1 MGRKGHKKNY
11 FVVCRGRITGILD
24 GWPQCEASIS
34 GFSNAKFKGYET
46 HDDAQKAWNEWRE
59 SQGIAPNEGTPQDS
73 KEDNLRDTSM
83 MVNQIAIQNNLQS
96 HTGLKRKHGQ
106 RDSSLHIVADVT
118 TNSTR
123 TIKSEDNAKSTGEI
137 IIDLTES
144 PEPANS
150 HGDLLIL
157 DDRNSPAPKKAKL
170 DGNKPALNLDI
181 EIPDSEFE
189 FSDDDV
195 FDNLTICEDGPKP
208 IELTAEQDA
217 VVKMAMSGDNIFLTG
232 AAGSGKTVTLLQIID
247 KLKKK
252 LHDGNPNIP
261 KVQVAAPT
269 GLAALPLNGRTTYS
283 VAGWKPD
290 SFKRRLDQLLTS
302 IKKRT
307 IKALRKLEVLILEEI
322 SMVESQFLE
331 RLNLLF
337 QTVKD
342 NAKPFGGIQVIF
354 LGDFYQLPPVKPFEH
369 CMICGV
375 EMVGV
380 FDRVCKSNHCMN
392 REDNIPFKPGDKW
405 AFNAPVWKQL
415 NFRHVKLEQIH
426 RQRDES
432 FKAVLNKVRNG
443 IDLNDAEWRD
453 LSRPKELPPSA
464 FPIRLMARKYDVEK
478 FNNSQLGLIKSE
490 AKVWDAYDDSC
501 QLFPKD
507 DGFLHQAEVEMRK
520 EEYKIAMSEWHR
532 FPKKLILK
540 VGAKVVLLHNQEQ
553 KSGLVN
559 GSQGTVIGF
568 VNAEK
573 WPIEIQGDHA
583 GWRQEQIDT
592 FRGKNPWRP
601 LVRFAD
607 GRTSAIAPVPSETLM
622 GTAEDRYL
630 ACRTQIPLLLAWALS
645 IHKSQGMTM
654 EHVEVSR
661 KDIFE
666 SGQLYVALS
675 RATTLEGLT
684 VTGYSREQIA
694 MDEDVVE
701 FYQKTEWENLKPLA
715 KQQINYNCH
724 EDFTLCLLIESIV
737 NYELFTSVPQHSVL
751 IISISKTDQLTF
763 QRCIKMSVQEVKLL
777 KI

>member
-1 MGRKGHKKNY
+1 MPCPSIKSATSDMIPLVPNILQSRKKVFSLLSTIHDKLSTTSPQLNPTNVCQIRLHVMGKKGHKKNY

-106 RDSSLHIVADVT
+106 RDSSLHIIADVT

-150 HGDLLIL
+150 HGDLPIL

-443 IDLNDAEWRD
+443 IDLSDPEWRD

-715 KQQINYNCH
+715 K
-724 EDFTLCLLIESIV
+724 
-737 NYELFTSVPQHSVL
+737 
-751 IISISKTDQLTF
+751 
-763 QRCIKMSVQEVKLL
+763 
-777 KI
+777 

>member
-1 MGRKGHKKNY
+1 MLLAEQGSKARAQGYPIYEYRTSGIIHSLNNSILITLYLKLFFNIHPYLCLCLQLKSTHPYDNNLPKASLSTHSKVHIESIISKVFSLLSTIHDKLSTTYPQLNTPNVCQNILHVMGKKGPKKNY
-11 FVVCRGRITGILD
+11 FVVCRGRTTGILN
-24 GWPQCEASIS
+24 GWSQCEASTS
-34 GFSNAKFKGYET
+34 GFPNAKFKGYKT
-46 HDDAQKAWNEWRE
+46 YDDARKAWNEWLG
-59 SQGIAPNEGTPQDS
+59 SQGIAPTEGTPQDTL
-73 KEDNLRDTSM
+73 ENNLRDTSTI
-83 MVNQIAIQNNLQS
+83 VNQIAIPNDLQS
-96 HTGLKRKHGQ
+96 HAGLKWKHEQ
-106 RDSSLHIVADVT
+106 RDSSDIIVGAT

-123 TIKSEDNAKSTGEI
+123 TIKSEDNVTSTGDI

-144 PEPANS
+144 PEPAKS
-150 HGDLLIL
+150 YGDLSIF
-157 DDRNSPAPKKAKL
+157 DDSNFPAAKRAKI
-170 DGNKPALNLDI
+170 DGNNPALSLDI

-189 FSDDDV
+189 FSDDDI
-195 FDNLTICEDGPKP
+195 FDNLTICKDAPKSV
-208 IELTAEQDA
+208 ELTTEQDA

-232 AAGSGKTVTLLQIID
+232 AAGSGKTVTLLQIIG
-247 KLKKK
+247 KLKQK
-252 LHDGNPNIP
+252 LHDDNSNTP

-283 VAGWKPD
+283 VAGWRPD
-290 SFKRRLDQLLTS
+290 SFKQRLDQLLKS
-302 IKKRT
+302 VKKRT
-307 IKALRKLEVLILEEI
+307 IKASI
-322 SMVESQFLE
+322 LE

-342 NAKPFGGIQVIF
+342 NTKPFGGIQVIF

-380 FDRVCKSNHCMN
+380 FNRVCKSSRCMN
-392 REDNIPFKPGDKW
+392 REDNHPFKPGEKW

-426 RQRDES
+426 RQKDET

-443 IDLNDAEWRD
+443 IDLSDAEWHD
-453 LSRPKELPPSA
+453 LIRPKELPPSA
-464 FPIRLMARKYDVEK
+464 FPIRLMARRYDVEK

-490 AKVWDAYDDSC
+490 AMVWDAYDDS
-501 QLFPKD
+501 
-507 DGFLHQAEVEMRK
+507 
-520 EEYKIAMSEWHR
+520 W
-532 FPKKLILK
+532 
-540 VGAKVVLLHNQEQ
+540 
-553 KSGLVN
+553 
-559 GSQGTVIGF
+559 
-568 VNAEK
+568 
-573 WPIEIQGDHA
+573 
-583 GWRQEQIDT
+583 
-592 FRGKNPWRP
+592 GKNPWRP
-601 LVRFAD
+601 VVKFAD

-630 ACRTQIPLLLAWALS
+630 TCRTQIPLLLAWALS

-701 FYQKTEWENLKPLA
+701 FYQKTKWENL
-715 KQQINYNCH
+715 QS
-724 EDFTLCLLIESIV
+724 FTEAAITVMKTSLCDLPIELIF
-737 NYELFTSVPQHSVL
+737 N
-751 IISISKTDQLTF
+751 
-763 QRCIKMSVQEVKLL
+763 
-777 KI
+777 